1 MTFLSDRPYS
11 SAGTTTPKYY
21 NRGGLNDAVTSHRSG
36 SPGTYTFKV
45 PADSAA
51 GENPRP
57 GLQTAPFGLRE
68 ETGSEP
74 SGLFLCSRR
83 EDPPLRTSS
92 KPKTSKGATSKHGR
106 IEDEASTYEIWGNTN
121 PLSLI
126 AATLRSAFLSTDQQ
140 RKEAGT
146 RRSLGFPEHLLP
158 PPLFSCLQGYWG
170 GQSFPYLPR

>member
-1 MTFLSDRPYS
+1 MMQSLLTDLEAPGRTRSRCQLIPLLVRTPVQACRQRPSDCGKRQGASLLVS
-11 SAGTTTPKYY
+11 SY
-21 NRGGLNDAVTSHRSG
+21 
-36 SPGTYTFKV
+36 
-45 PADSAA
+45 
-51 GENPRP
+51 
-57 GLQTAPFGLRE
+57 APVVR
-68 ETGSEP
+68 T
-74 SGLFLCSRR
+74 
-83 EDPPLRTSS
+83 PPLRTSS

-140 RKEAGT
+140 REEAGT